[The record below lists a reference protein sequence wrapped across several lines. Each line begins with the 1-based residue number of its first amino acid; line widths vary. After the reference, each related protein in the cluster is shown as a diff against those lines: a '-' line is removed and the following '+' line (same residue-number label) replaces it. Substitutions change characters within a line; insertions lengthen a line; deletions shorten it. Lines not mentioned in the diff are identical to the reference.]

1 MPRAAGGDGALLLHQ
16 VAAGQ
21 GVARVPHPEVVRRAL
36 RPGIASL
43 SHSPTPEQT
52 CRRCLTMLRVVNS
65 IVTCALD
72 QNIDKLS

>member
-1 MPRAAGGDGALLLHQ
+1 MPGAAGGDGALLLHQ

-21 GVARVPHPEVVRRAL
+21 GVARVSHPEVLRRAL

-52 CRRCLTMLRVVNS
+52 CRRCLTMLVS
-65 IVTCALD
+65 IDIVLLFVLNVKD
-72 QNIDKLS
+72 